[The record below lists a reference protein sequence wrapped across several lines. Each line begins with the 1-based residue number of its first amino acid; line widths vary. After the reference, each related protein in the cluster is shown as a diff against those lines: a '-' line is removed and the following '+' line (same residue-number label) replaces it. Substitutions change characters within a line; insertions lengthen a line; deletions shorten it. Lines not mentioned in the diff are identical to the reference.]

1 MTERKSKPVTKAM
14 ATARVGSA
22 VASKSNITK
31 AGGTTVTSTLAM
43 KKPAAEKSTVKAAV
57 IAVAKPA
64 TTQKEMTGLSAA
76 ERYRMVE
83 TAAYLIAEQHCFQGS
98 SGEHWAE
105 AERRLNL

>member
-1 MTERKSKPVTKAM
+1 MTEQKTKPVIKTM

-22 VASKSNITK
+22 VASKPSIPK
-31 AGGTTVTSTLAM
+31 AGGTTATSAPVM
-43 KKPAAEKSTVKAAV
+43 KKTAAEKSTVKPVVVSAA
-57 IAVAKPA
+57 KSA
-64 TTQKEMTGLSAA
+64 TTQKTMTEPTPE
-76 ERYRMVE
+76 ERYRMTE